1 MKKCKGI
8 TLIALIIT
16 IIILL
21 ILVGVSINFAIKGDL
36 FGSAQKAVDGTNA
49 KVGQEQSRVDE
60 LMGELD
66 RVQVHNWVKSG
77 DNVSC
82 DHCGLYLKIGQE
94 IKHKDTGADT
104 ATITT
109 EKTGYSEDQTIEK
122 GTDVQWVVFGVEDT
136 NKDGINESL
145 LLTTVE
151 PTTTGVIWSDSI
163 LEYNNGETELNR
175 ICREL
180 YGSDARSIT
189 MDDINSTLGY
199 RPEGAIYKKA
209 VEVTGKLE
217 NNGKIKK
224 VMQIRHSSEIK
235 NCTTGN
241 FTTKLKELE
250 VWDKIKNCTVGTNG
264 DTAEKY
270 AEYTYNGYFYSVDA
284 NGNIIEP
291 INSNSVGSVSSVMR
305 DMILGTENNYIYY
318 IASKMLTIGCD
329 TSYLMQDNGSSIIG
343 TAMRSVNDNSEP
355 TYGLGI
361 GIATVFGGK
370 IGREKIVSNVLSILS
385 KFENKNA
392 TYTIRPTT
400 LFEINA
406 NKSVQQMAVSIGGEN
421 IQPIKNRVR
430 PIVTLTDKIPEQG
443 NVITIYENAT
453 DTAENTQIVESM

>member
-1 MKKCKGI
+1 MKMKKNRGI

-21 ILVGVSINFAIKGDL
+21 ILVGVSINLAIKGDL

-94 IKHKDTGADT
+94 IKYKDTGADT

-109 EKTGYSEDQTIEK
+109 EKTGYSKDQTIEK

-145 LLTTVE
+145 LLTTVGL
-151 PTTTGVIWSDSI
+151 TATVIEWGDSI

-189 MDDINSTLGY
+189 IDDINSTLGY
-199 RPEGAIYKKA
+199 RPEGAIYQ
-209 VEVTGKLE
+209 
-217 NNGKIKK
+217 KK
-224 VMQIRHSSEIK
+224 VMQVTNSSGIK

-250 VWDKIKNCTVGTNG
+250 VWDKIKNCTVDTNG

-305 DMILGTENNYIYY
+305 DMVIGTNGNYNYY
-318 IASKMLTIGCD
+318 IASKMLTVDYYAELLEQSSENLIRG
-329 TSYLMQDNGSSIIG
+329 TAISSINDNGELSYRFNLGIARVSAAKIG
-343 TAMRSVNDNSEP
+343 GVFGVEDTMLGQANAPTSEVSKFGNENATHAIVQIHNTQKIKNEYQKTAMV
-355 TYGLGI
+355 
-361 GIATVFGGK
+361 
-370 IGREKIVSNVLSILS
+370 
-385 KFENKNA
+385 
-392 TYTIRPTT
+392 
-400 LFEINA
+400 
-406 NKSVQQMAVSIGGEN
+406 VQHIIPPAI
-421 IQPIKNRVR
+421 R

-443 NVITIYENAT
+443 NVITIYGN
-453 DTAENTQIVESM
+453 ILM

>member
-21 ILVGVSINFAIKGDL
+21 ILVGVSINLAIKGDL
-36 FGSAQKAVDGTNA
+36 FGSAEKAVNGTNA
-49 KVGQEQSRVDE
+49 KVEQEQSRVDE

-66 RVQVHNWVKSG
+66 RVQVHNWVRNG

-94 IKHKDTGADT
+94 IKYKDTGADT

-109 EKTGYSEDQTIEK
+109 AKTGYSEDQTIEK

-151 PTTTGVIWSDSI
+151 PTTTGVTWSDSI

-189 MDDINSTLGY
+189 IDDINSTLGY
-199 RPEGAIYKKA
+199 KPSGAVYSKIIETIAKA
-209 VEVTGKLE
+209 TEKPRFKRVINQETDTTTKNYE
-217 NNGKIKK
+217 EKI
-224 VMQIRHSSEIK
+224 
-235 NCTTGN
+235 CTTGN

-250 VWDKIKNCTVGTNG
+250 IWDSIKNCTVGTAG

-270 AEYTYNGYFYSVDA
+270 GDYTYNGYFYNVNTS
-284 NGNIIEP
+284 GNIIEP
-291 INSNSVGSVSSVMR
+291 INSTSVGSASEVTR
-305 DMILGTENNYIYY
+305 DMVLGTDNSYFYYAATKMVSVGTVFQRALGQTGTLSADYMVNLKLAKVSTGRIGTSEAILG
-318 IASKMLTIGCD
+318 L
-329 TSYLMQDNGSSIIG
+329 
-343 TAMRSVNDNSEP
+343 
-355 TYGLGI
+355 
-361 GIATVFGGK
+361 
-370 IGREKIVSNVLSILS
+370 LS
-385 KFENKNA
+385 KLEDENTTHTIVPTVQINGTQKAKERYQRTMVIENHIVA
-392 TYTIRPTT
+392 TK
-400 LFEINA
+400 L
-406 NKSVQQMAVSIGGEN
+406 
-421 IQPIKNRVR
+421 R
-430 PIVTLTDKIPEQG
+430 PIVTLTENIPEQG
-443 NVITIYENAT
+443 SVITIYKAT
-453 DTAENTQIVESM
+453 SDSQTDIRDTDMAEEGVS